1 MISLDAFLDLPKH
14 HDGGRN
20 EVVRQNWT
28 AS

>member
-14 HDGGRN
+14 HGAGRN
-20 EVVRQNWT
+20 EVIRQNWT